1 MTIAICKQYVDLQ
14 MEKHSMTDELTPD
27 KISDLIEH
35 WIEHNNSHIK
45 SFNTW
50 ADTIEHADFN
60 KTAMN
65 IISAAKKIDESN
77 EYLKKALKEIHGEY

>member
-1 MTIAICKQYVDLQ
+1 
-14 MEKHSMTDELTPD
+14 MENQSMTDELTPK
-27 KISDLIEH
+27 KISNLIEH

-45 SFNTW
+45 SFSTW

-65 IISAAKKIDESN
+65 ILTAAKKIDESN
-77 EYLKKALKEIHGEY
+77 EYLKKALKEIHTKY